1 MRVPKYVIELMKRAK
16 YNYDLYGKHNEYAI
30 GYTIDIAKF
39 SHYEYADTFEK
50 EINRLIKWCNREW
63 RKTNGWDGDIAYI
76 LRLPQTTEYKTMQYA
91 TVTIYDPVMKY
102 LEQYISKN

>member
-1 MRVPKYVIELMKRAK
+1 MKVPKYVVELMERAK
-16 YNYDLYGKHNEYAI
+16 YNYNLCSHKEYAV

-39 SHYEYADTFEK
+39 SHYEYADTFVR
-50 EINRLIKWCNREW
+50 EIERLIKWCNREW

-76 LRLPQTTEYKTMQYA
+76 LRLPQTTEYKIMQYA
-91 TVTIYDPVMKY
+91 TITIYDPIMKS